1 MRAVLGCRQVPI
13 SALEAD
19 QFEALF
25 THLIAMLGDAESV
38 DQPRFQPI
46 TDSDSAIPEPTRQWF
61 VHGAE
66 VAVGEGGWR
75 RVWVVQDAAAQI
87 IAHVDLRATADHAAM
102 DRCLLG
108 MGVRGGHRRLGL
120 GTRLLDFVERWAAD
134 QGLRAIDLEVLAEN
148 LPAIALY
155 RRLGY
160 QPAGEGVDVDGR
172 ALLQMSKAL
181 R

>member
-1 MRAVLGCRQVPI
+1 
-13 SALEAD
+13 
-19 QFEALF
+19 
-25 THLIAMLGDAESV
+25 
-38 DQPRFQPI
+38 
-46 TDSDSAIPEPTRQWF
+46 
-61 VHGAE
+61 
-66 VAVGEGGWR
+66 
-75 RVWVVQDAAAQI
+75 
-87 IAHVDLRATADHAAM
+87 M

-160 QPAGEGVDVDGR
+160 QPAGEGVDVDGS